1 MYRRKS
7 GLRTEPWTA
16 PPKQGTMAVMR
27 VDMSGHGEHDH
38 DHEFG
43 TGAHHAEPHD
53 VGLGAEAHLADR
65 ATHGLFD
72 HLDAHGEHAASAALG
87 GHVEIGHF
95 DHDFHGEG
103 TLHGLDGLHDSIHN
117 SLGLGFGGDEHHT
130 LHDGLHHDPAH
141 DPSHTAHDDPQ
152 HHDISHIFH

>member
-1 MYRRKS
+1 
-7 GLRTEPWTA
+7 
-16 PPKQGTMAVMR
+16 MR
-27 VDMSGHGEHDH
+27 VDISGQDHPDH

-43 TGAHHAEPHD
+43 TGAHHPEPHT
-53 VGLGAEAHLADR
+53 VGLGAEAHLTEP

-72 HLDAHGEHAASAALG
+72 QLESHGTHSAAQAVG

-95 DHDFHGEG
+95 DHDFNGEHA
-103 TLHGLDGLHDSIHN
+103 LHGLDGLHDSIHN

-141 DPSHTAHDDPQ
+141 DAHQPGHDDPQ
-152 HHDISHIFH
+152 HHDIGHIFH